1 MKTPKWSARWE
12 RCLLPVSAG
21 VVASALIHMPA
32 QAQVQMCESLADVS
46 LPGNT
51 TITTAQTLS
60 GTLSL
65 TAVGTTYNLTG
76 LPAFCRVNGVTKP
89 GHNSDVNWEVWMP
102 ASSWNGRFEQL
113 GGGGIDGSINLT
125 KLGDLIQQGYAV
137 AATDGGSTGQ
147 FADFVNN
154 SDRQLD
160 FAYRA
165 FPATRNNAVALI
177 QAYYG
182 TEPTKSYFI
191 GCSEGGREA
200 LLMAQRYPTY
210 FDGIQA
216 GSPAKYPSHMWIGNN
231 IWLDQL
237 FSNPANALTLTQID
251 LIQSTSTAACA
262 APGTGVVADPRKC
275 SWDVSTLLCTGSN
288 TPDSGTCLSAP
299 QVATMKLVLGRYGGA
314 HNPRTGE
321 MIFPGVNPFSGLDGL
336 FPGSNSTDS
345 HILYIGSLFYNDLN
359 WPWQTYNFDSDQVA
373 LDALPMA
380 KALNT
385 INPDLKAF
393 AAHGGKLIMWAGWED
408 PQIFVW
414 DTVNFF
420 DYMIHHNAANPIDR
434 ELIDINDKN
443 PEYPY
448 FGDGSNPD
456 THVNRTAHESV
467 DPATKGD
474 LSAAS
479 QAAYTRALKRT
490 DRFAKLYMASG
501 VDHCGGGPGAQS
513 FVTNGNQGELTQ
525 ALRNWVENDVAPGS
539 IQISKQANNNATGAV
554 QFTTLMCP
562 YPTTLTYSGSGD
574 LLSASSYSC
583 VMPDLAT
590 INGP

>member
-1 MKTPKWSARWE
+1 MMKPLVLE
-12 RCLLPVSAG
+12 RRLLAAG
-21 VVASALIHMPA
+21 IAVSALIHMPV
-32 QAQVQMCESLADVS
+32 QAQVGTCESLASVS
-46 LPGNT
+46 LPNNT
-51 TITTAQTLS
+51 TITTAQSLPG
-60 GTLSL
+60 GTLTL
-65 TAVGTTYNLTG
+65 TAVGTTYTLTG
-76 LPAFCRVNGVTKP
+76 MPPFCRVNGVTKP
-89 GHNSDVNWEVWMP
+89 GPNSNVNWEVWMP
-102 ASSWNGRFEQL
+102 TGGWNGRFEQL

-125 KLGDLIQQGYAV
+125 RMGQMLALGYAV

-165 FPATRNNAVALI
+165 FPATHDNAIPLI

-182 TEPTKSYFI
+182 SGPNKSYFV

-216 GSPAKYPSHMWIGNN
+216 GSPAKNPPHMWIGNN

-237 FSNPANALTLTQID
+237 FSNPNNRLTTPQIN
-251 LIQSTSTAACA
+251 LIQSSSTAACA

-275 SWDVSTLLCTGSN
+275 SWDVSSLLCSGSN

-299 QVATMKLVLGRYGGA
+299 QVATMKQVLGPNGGV
-314 HNPRTGE
+314 HNPRTGK
-321 MIFPGVNPFSGLDGL
+321 MIFPGVNPFSGLTGL

-345 HILYIGSLFYNDLN
+345 HILYIGSLFYNNLS
-359 WPWQTYNFDSDQVA
+359 WPWQTYNFDSDQAA

-380 KALNT
+380 TALRT
-385 INPDLKAF
+385 INPDISAF
-393 AAHGGKLIMWAGWED
+393 AAHGGKLVMWVGWED

-420 DYMIHHNAANPIDR
+420 EYMIRQNAANATDGK
-434 ELIDINDKN
+434 LIDINYEN

-448 FGDGSNPD
+448 GNTDLAFVNPAI
-456 THVNRTAHESV
+456 RSYY
-467 DPATKGD
+467 
-474 LSAAS
+474 SAAS
-479 QAAYTRALKRT
+479 QAAYARAVAAT
-490 DRFAKLYMASG
+490 NQFAKLYMASG

-513 FVTNGNQGELTQ
+513 FVQNPNYGELTQ
-525 ALRNWVENDVAPGS
+525 ALVNWVENGVPPGD
-539 IQISKQANNNATGAV
+539 ITITKRANNSAAGAV
-554 QFTTLMCP
+554 QFTSLLCS
-562 YPTTLTYSGSGD
+562 YPTSLTYLGSGD
-574 LLSASSYSC
+574 LLSASSYVC
-583 VMPDLAT
+583 E
-590 INGP
+590 